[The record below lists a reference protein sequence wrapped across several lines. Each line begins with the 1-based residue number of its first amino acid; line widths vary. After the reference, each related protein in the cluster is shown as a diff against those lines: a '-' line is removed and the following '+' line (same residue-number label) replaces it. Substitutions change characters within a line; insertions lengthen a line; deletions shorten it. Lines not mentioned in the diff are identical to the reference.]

1 MARKIIV
8 GDQEFIVPDKFPKSG
23 LTIGLILVLLL
34 AIWSSI
40 YRVELEEEGVLMTL
54 GEYSGLVQS
63 GIHVKWPAP
72 IQTVIKIP
80 TKRELEME
88 FGQAAGSDSRR
99 RSNRSELQEEALM
112 LTGDLNVAVV
122 PWKTQYRIAEPDKFL
137 FKVKDP
143 VGTFRDMNE
152 AVMREVI
159 GDRSVNEVLTT
170 GRQEI
175 AAQMEIKLQEMCD
188 QYENGIKINRILL
201 QKVLPPKQVQDAFN
215 EVNTAEQEKEKMIN
229 QALGDYNRIIPRARG
244 EAAKILQA
252 AEAYKKEVVA
262 KAEGEASRFTSI
274 FLEYKN
280 AKEVTQE
287 RMYLETMEK
296 VLADIDKVIIEKN
309 AGSGVVPYLPLPEL
323 KKGSNN

>member
-8 GDQEFIVPDKFPKSG
+8 GNQEFMIPDKFPKSG
-23 LTIGLILVLLL
+23 FTIGLILVLIF
-34 AIWSSI
+34 AVWSSV
-40 YRVELEEEGVLMTL
+40 YRVELEEEGVLLTL

-63 GIHVKWPAP
+63 GIHLKWPAP

-88 FGQAAGSDSRR
+88 FGQRAKSGSDRR
-99 RSNRSELQEEALM
+99 INRAEIEEESLM

-143 VGTFRDMNE
+143 IGTFRDMNE

-159 GDRSVNEVLTT
+159 GDRSVNEVLTA

-175 AAQMEIKLQEMCD
+175 ATKMEEKLQEMCD

-244 EAAKILQA
+244 EAEQTVQQAEGYSMDRINRAKGDASLYNDLLK
-252 AEAYKKEVVA
+252 AYKK
-262 KAEGEASRFTSI
+262 SP
-274 FLEYKN
+274 
-280 AKEVTQE
+280 EVT
-287 RMYLETMEK
+287 RDRIYLETMAK
-296 VLADIDKVIIEKN
+296 VYPNVKQKIILDKELEGI
-309 AGSGVVPYLPLPEL
+309 LPLLPLGKET
-323 KKGSNN
+323 K

>member
-1 MARKIIV
+1 MARKIII

-23 LTIGLILVLLL
+23 VTIGLILVFIY

-40 YRVELEEEGVLMTL
+40 YRVELEEEGVLLTL
-54 GEYSGLVQS
+54 GEYSGLRQS
-63 GIHVKWPAP
+63 GIHLKWPAP

-88 FGQAAGSDSRR
+88 FGQRAKTS
-99 RSNRSELQEEALM
+99 SNRRVGRSEVEEESLM

-143 VGTFRDMNE
+143 IGTFRDMNE

-175 AAQMEIKLQEMCD
+175 ASKMEDKLQKMCD

-229 QALGDYNRIIPRARG
+229 QALGDYNKIIPRARG
-244 EAAKILQA
+244 EAEQTVQQAEGYAMDRINRAKGDVSLF
-252 AEAYKKEVVA
+252 EDLLKAYKKA
-262 KAEGEASRFTSI
+262 P
-274 FLEYKN
+274 
-280 AKEVTQE
+280 EVTKN
-287 RMYLETMEK
+287 RIYLETM
-296 VLADIDKVIIEKN
+296 ADVYPNVKQKIILDKELE
-309 AGSGVVPYLPLPEL
+309 GVLPLLPLSKEV
-323 KKGSNN
+323 K

>member
-1 MARKIIV
+1 MARKIII

-23 LTIGLILVLLL
+23 VTIGLILVFIY

-40 YRVELEEEGVLMTL
+40 FRVELEEEGVLLTL
-54 GEYSGLVQS
+54 GEYSGLRQS
-63 GIHVKWPAP
+63 GIHLKWPAP

-88 FGQAAGSDSRR
+88 FGQRAKTS
-99 RSNRSELQEEALM
+99 SNRRAARSEIEEESLM

-143 VGTFRDMNE
+143 IGTFRDMNE

-175 AAQMEIKLQEMCD
+175 ASKMEDKLQKMCD

-229 QALGDYNRIIPRARG
+229 QALGDYNKIIPRARG
-244 EAAKILQA
+244 EAEQTVQQAEGYAMDRINRAKGDVSLF
-252 AEAYKKEVVA
+252 EDLLKAYKKA
-262 KAEGEASRFTSI
+262 P
-274 FLEYKN
+274 
-280 AKEVTQE
+280 EVTKN
-287 RMYLETMEK
+287 RIYLETM
-296 VLADIDKVIIEKN
+296 ADVYPNVKQKIILDKELE
-309 AGSGVVPYLPLPEL
+309 GVLPLLPLGKEV
-323 KKGSNN
+323 K

>member
-1 MARKIIV
+1 MARKIII
-8 GDQEFIVPDKFPKSG
+8 GDQEFMVPDKFPKSG
-23 LTIGLILVLLL
+23 FTIGLILVLIF
-34 AIWSSI
+34 AVWSSV
-40 YRVELEEEGVLMTL
+40 YRVELEEEGVLLTL
-54 GEYSGLVQS
+54 GEYTGLVQS
-63 GIHVKWPAP
+63 GIHLKWPAP

-88 FGQAAGSDSRR
+88 FGQRGQGESKRR
-99 RSNRSELQEEALM
+99 VNRSEIEEESLM

-143 VGTFRDMNE
+143 IGTFRDMNE

-175 AAQMEIKLQEMCD
+175 ATKMEEKLQKMCD

-201 QKVLPPKQVQDAFN
+201 QKVLPPKQVQNAFN

-244 EAAKILQA
+244 EAEQTVQQAEGYAMDRVNRAKGDASLYSDLLNS
-252 AEAYKKEVVA
+252 YKKA
-262 KAEGEASRFTSI
+262 P
-274 FLEYKN
+274 
-280 AKEVTQE
+280 EVTKN
-287 RMYLETMEK
+287 RIYLETMAEVYPNLK
-296 VLADIDKVIIEKN
+296 QKIILDKDLEGII
-309 AGSGVVPYLPLPEL
+309 PLLPLGKET
-323 KKGSNN
+323 K

>member
-1 MARKIIV
+1 MAKRIVV
-8 GDQEFIVPDKFPKSG
+8 GDQEFVVPDKFPRSG
-23 LTIGLILVLLL
+23 FTIGLILLLIF

-54 GEYSGLVQS
+54 GEYSGLKQS
-63 GIHVKWPAP
+63 GIHIKWPAP

-88 FGQAAGSDSRR
+88 FGQRRQTESNR
-99 RSNRSELQEEALM
+99 RSNRAEIEEESLM

-143 VGTFRDMNE
+143 VATFRDMNE

-175 AAQMEIKLQEMCD
+175 AAKMEEKLQKMCD

-244 EAAKILQA
+244 EAEQT
-252 AEAYKKEVVA
+252 VQQ
-262 KAEGEASRFTSI
+262 AEGYAMDRINRAKGDAS
-274 FLEYKN
+274 LYKDLLK
-280 AKEVTQE
+280 AYEKAPEVTKD
-287 RMYLETMEK
+287 RIYLETM
-296 VLADIDKVIIEKN
+296 ADVYPKIKQKIILDKDLEGI
-309 AGSGVVPYLPLPEL
+309 LPLLPLGKES
-323 KKGSNN
+323 K

>member
-1 MARKIIV
+1 MARKIII
-8 GDQEFIVPDKFPKSG
+8 GDQEFMVPDKFPKSG
-23 LTIGLILVLLL
+23 FTIGLILVLIF
-34 AIWSSI
+34 AVWSSV
-40 YRVELEEEGVLMTL
+40 YRVELEEEGVLLTL
-54 GEYSGLVQS
+54 GEYTSLVQS
-63 GIHVKWPAP
+63 GIHLKWPAP

-88 FGQAAGSDSRR
+88 FGQRGQSESKRR
-99 RSNRSELQEEALM
+99 VNRSEIEEESLM

-143 VGTFRDMNE
+143 IGTFRDMNE

-175 AAQMEIKLQEMCD
+175 ATKMEEKLQKMCD

-201 QKVLPPKQVQDAFN
+201 QKVLPPKQVQNAFN

-244 EAAKILQA
+244 EAEQTVQQAEGYAMDRVNRAKGDASLYSDLLKS
-252 AEAYKKEVVA
+252 YKKA
-262 KAEGEASRFTSI
+262 P
-274 FLEYKN
+274 
-280 AKEVTQE
+280 EVTKN
-287 RMYLETMEK
+287 RIYLETMAEVYPNLK
-296 VLADIDKVIIEKN
+296 QKIILDKDLEGII
-309 AGSGVVPYLPLPEL
+309 PLLPLGKEA
-323 KKGSNN
+323 K

>member
-1 MARKIIV
+1 MARKIII
-8 GDQEFIVPDKFPKSG
+8 GNQEFMVPDKFPKSG
-23 LTIGLILVLLL
+23 FTIGLILVLIF
-34 AIWSSI
+34 AVWSSV
-40 YRVELEEEGVLMTL
+40 YRVELEEEGVLLTL
-54 GEYSGLVQS
+54 GEYSGLAQS
-63 GIHVKWPAP
+63 GIHLKWPAP

-88 FGQAAGSDSRR
+88 FGQRGQSESKRR
-99 RSNRSELQEEALM
+99 VNRSEVEEESLM

-143 VGTFRDMNE
+143 IGTFRDMNE

-159 GDRSVNEVLTT
+159 GDRSVNEVLTA

-175 AAQMEIKLQEMCD
+175 ATKMEEKLQEMCN

-244 EAAKILQA
+244 EAEQTVQQAEGYSMDRINRAKGDASLYNDLLK
-252 AEAYKKEVVA
+252 AYKK
-262 KAEGEASRFTSI
+262 SP
-274 FLEYKN
+274 
-280 AKEVTQE
+280 EVT
-287 RMYLETMEK
+287 RDRIYLETMAK
-296 VLADIDKVIIEKN
+296 VYPNVKQKIILDKELEGI
-309 AGSGVVPYLPLPEL
+309 LPLLPLGKET
-323 KKGSNN
+323 K

>member
-8 GDQEFIVPDKFPKSG
+8 GDQEFIIPDKFPKSG
-23 LTIGLILVLLL
+23 LSIGLLLVALF
-34 AIWSSI
+34 AVWSSV

-63 GIHVKWPAP
+63 GIHLKWPAP

-88 FGQAAGSDSRR
+88 FGQRGKTGSDRR
-99 RSNRSELQEEALM
+99 VNRSEIEEESLM

-122 PWKTQYRIAEPDKFL
+122 PWKTQYRIVEPSKFL

-143 VGTFRDMNE
+143 IGTFRDMNE

-159 GDRSVNEVLTT
+159 GDRSVNEVLTA

-175 AAQMEIKLQEMCD
+175 AAKMEVKLQEMCD

-244 EAAKILQA
+244 EAEQTVQQAEGYSMDRINRAKGDASLYSNLLK
-252 AEAYKKEVVA
+252 AYKK
-262 KAEGEASRFTSI
+262 SP
-274 FLEYKN
+274 
-280 AKEVTQE
+280 EVTKD
-287 RMYLETMEK
+287 RIYLETMAK
-296 VLADIDKVIIEKN
+296 VYPNVKQKIILDKELE
-309 AGSGVVPYLPLPEL
+309 GVLPLLPLGQES
-323 KKGSNN
+323 K

>member
-1 MARKIIV
+1 MARKIII
-8 GDQEFIVPDKFPKSG
+8 GDQEFMVPDKFPKSG
-23 LTIGLILVLLL
+23 FTIGFILVLIF
-34 AIWSSI
+34 AVWSSV
-40 YRVELEEEGVLMTL
+40 YRVELEEEGVLLTL
-54 GEYSGLVQS
+54 GEYTGLVQS
-63 GIHVKWPAP
+63 GIHLKWPAP

-88 FGQAAGSDSRR
+88 FGQRGQSESKRR
-99 RSNRSELQEEALM
+99 VNRSEIEEESLM

-143 VGTFRDMNE
+143 IGTFRDMNE

-175 AAQMEIKLQEMCD
+175 ATKMEEKLQKMCD

-201 QKVLPPKQVQDAFN
+201 QKVLPPKQVQNAFN

-244 EAAKILQA
+244 EAEQTVQQAEGYAMDRVNRAKGDASLYSDLLKS
-252 AEAYKKEVVA
+252 YKKA
-262 KAEGEASRFTSI
+262 P
-274 FLEYKN
+274 
-280 AKEVTQE
+280 EVTKN
-287 RMYLETMEK
+287 RIYLETMAEVYPNLK
-296 VLADIDKVIIEKN
+296 QKIILDKDLEGII
-309 AGSGVVPYLPLPEL
+309 PLLPLGKEA
-323 KKGSNN
+323 K

>member
-8 GDQEFIVPDKFPKSG
+8 GDQEFMIPDKFPKSG
-23 LTIGLILVLLL
+23 FTIGLILVLIF
-34 AIWSSI
+34 AVWSSV
-40 YRVELEEEGVLMTL
+40 YRVELEEEGVLLTL
-54 GEYSGLVQS
+54 GEYSGLAQS
-63 GIHVKWPAP
+63 GIHLKWPAP

-88 FGQAAGSDSRR
+88 FGQRAKSGSDRR
-99 RSNRSELQEEALM
+99 INRAEIEEESLM

-143 VGTFRDMNE
+143 IGTFRDMNE

-159 GDRSVNEVLTT
+159 GDRSVNEVLTA

-175 AAQMEIKLQEMCD
+175 ATKMEEKLQEMCN

-244 EAAKILQA
+244 EAEQTVQQAEGYSMDRINRAKGDASLYSDLLK
-252 AEAYKKEVVA
+252 AYKK
-262 KAEGEASRFTSI
+262 SP
-274 FLEYKN
+274 
-280 AKEVTQE
+280 EVT
-287 RMYLETMEK
+287 RDRIYLETMAK
-296 VLADIDKVIIEKN
+296 VYPNVKQKIILDKELEGI
-309 AGSGVVPYLPLPEL
+309 LPLLPLGKET
-323 KKGSNN
+323 K

>member
-1 MARKIIV
+1 MARKIII
-8 GDQEFIVPDKFPKSG
+8 GDQEFMVPDKFPKSG
-23 LTIGLILVLLL
+23 FTIGLILVLIF
-34 AIWSSI
+34 AVWSSV
-40 YRVELEEEGVLMTL
+40 YRVELEEEGVLLTL
-54 GEYSGLVQS
+54 GEYTGLAQS
-63 GIHVKWPAP
+63 GIHLKWPAP

-88 FGQAAGSDSRR
+88 FGQRGQSESKRR
-99 RSNRSELQEEALM
+99 VNRSEIEEESLM

-143 VGTFRDMNE
+143 IGTFRDMNE

-175 AAQMEIKLQEMCD
+175 ATKMEEKLQKMCD

-244 EAAKILQA
+244 EAEQTVQQAEGYAMDRVNRAKGDASLYSDLLK
-252 AEAYKKEVVA
+252 AYKK
-262 KAEGEASRFTSI
+262 SP
-274 FLEYKN
+274 
-280 AKEVTQE
+280 EVTKN
-287 RMYLETMEK
+287 RIYLETMAEVYPNLK
-296 VLADIDKVIIEKN
+296 QKIILDKDLEGII
-309 AGSGVVPYLPLPEL
+309 PLLPLGKEA
-323 KKGSNN
+323 K

>member
-8 GDQEFIVPDKFPKSG
+8 GDQEFMIPDKFPKSG
-23 LTIGLILVLLL
+23 FTIGIILVLIF
-34 AIWSSI
+34 AVWSSV
-40 YRVELEEEGVLMTL
+40 YRVELEEEGVLLTL

-63 GIHVKWPAP
+63 GIHLKWPAP

-88 FGQAAGSDSRR
+88 FGQRAKSGSDRR
-99 RSNRSELQEEALM
+99 VNRSEIEEESLM

-143 VGTFRDMNE
+143 IGTFRDMNE

-159 GDRSVNEVLTT
+159 GDRSVNEVLTA

-175 AAQMEIKLQEMCD
+175 ATKMEEKLQEMCN

-244 EAAKILQA
+244 EAERTVQQ
-252 AEAYKKEVVA
+252 AEAYSTDRINRAKGDASLYNDLLKAYKK
-262 KAEGEASRFTSI
+262 SP
-274 FLEYKN
+274 
-280 AKEVTQE
+280 EVT
-287 RMYLETMEK
+287 RDRIYLETMAK
-296 VLADIDKVIIEKN
+296 VYPNVKQKIILDKELEGI
-309 AGSGVVPYLPLPEL
+309 LPLLPLGKET
-323 KKGSNN
+323 K

>member
-1 MARKIIV
+1 MAKRIVV
-8 GDQEFIVPDKFPKSG
+8 GDQEFVVPDKFPKG
-23 LTIGLILVLLL
+23 GFTIGLILLLIF
-34 AIWSSI
+34 AVWSSI

-54 GEYSGLVQS
+54 GEYSALKQS
-63 GIHVKWPAP
+63 GIHIKWPAP

-88 FGQAAGSDSRR
+88 FGQRRQAESNR
-99 RSNRSELQEEALM
+99 RSNRSEIEEESLM

-143 VGTFRDMNE
+143 IGTFRDMNE
-152 AVMREVI
+152 AIMREVI

-175 AAQMEIKLQEMCD
+175 ASKMEEKLQKMCD

-244 EAAKILQA
+244 EAEQTVQQAEGYAMDRVNRAKGDASLYKDLLK
-252 AEAYKKEVVA
+252 AYKKA
-262 KAEGEASRFTSI
+262 P
-274 FLEYKN
+274 
-280 AKEVTQE
+280 EVTKN
-287 RMYLETMEK
+287 RIYLETM
-296 VLADIDKVIIEKN
+296 ADVYPKIKQKIILDKDLEGI
-309 AGSGVVPYLPLPEL
+309 LPLLPLGKES
-323 KKGSNN
+323 K

>member
-8 GDQEFIVPDKFPKSG
+8 GDQEFTIPDKFPKSG
-23 LTIGLILVLLL
+23 FTIGVILVLLF
-34 AIWSSI
+34 AVWSSV

-54 GEYSGLVQS
+54 GEYTGLVQS
-63 GIHVKWPAP
+63 GIHLKWPAP

-88 FGQAAGSDSRR
+88 FGQRAKTGSDRR
-99 RSNRSELQEEALM
+99 INRSEIEEESLM

-159 GDRSVNEVLTT
+159 GDRSVNEVLTA

-175 AAQMEIKLQEMCD
+175 ATKMEEKLQEMCD

-244 EAAKILQA
+244 EAEQTVQQAEGYSMDRINRAKGDASLYSNLLK
-252 AEAYKKEVVA
+252 AYKK
-262 KAEGEASRFTSI
+262 SP
-274 FLEYKN
+274 
-280 AKEVTQE
+280 EVT
-287 RMYLETMEK
+287 RDRIYLETMAK
-296 VLADIDKVIIEKN
+296 VYPNVKRKIILDKELE
-309 AGSGVVPYLPLPEL
+309 GVLPLLPLGMET
-323 KKGSNN
+323 K

>member
-8 GDQEFIVPDKFPKSG
+8 GDQEFMIPDKFPKSG
-23 LTIGLILVLLL
+23 FTIGLILVLIF
-34 AIWSSI
+34 AVWSSV
-40 YRVELEEEGVLMTL
+40 YRVELEEEGVLLTL

-63 GIHVKWPAP
+63 GIHLKWPAP

-88 FGQAAGSDSRR
+88 FGQRAKSGSDRR
-99 RSNRSELQEEALM
+99 INRSEIEEESLM

-143 VGTFRDMNE
+143 IGTFRDMNE

-159 GDRSVNEVLTT
+159 GDRSVNEVLTA

-175 AAQMEIKLQEMCD
+175 ATKMEEKLQEMCN

-244 EAAKILQA
+244 EAEQTVQQAEGYSMDRINRAKGDASLYNDLLK
-252 AEAYKKEVVA
+252 AYKK
-262 KAEGEASRFTSI
+262 SP
-274 FLEYKN
+274 
-280 AKEVTQE
+280 EVT
-287 RMYLETMEK
+287 RDRIYLETMAK
-296 VLADIDKVIIEKN
+296 VYPNVKQKIILDKELEGI
-309 AGSGVVPYLPLPEL
+309 LPLLPLGKET
-323 KKGSNN
+323 K

>member
-8 GDQEFIVPDKFPKSG
+8 GDQEFMIPDKFPKSG
-23 LTIGLILVLLL
+23 FTIGLILVLIF
-34 AIWSSI
+34 AVWSSV
-40 YRVELEEEGVLMTL
+40 YRVELEEEGVLLTL
-54 GEYSGLVQS
+54 GEYSGLAQS
-63 GIHVKWPAP
+63 GIHLKWPAP

-88 FGQAAGSDSRR
+88 FGQRAKSGSDRR
-99 RSNRSELQEEALM
+99 INRAEIEEESLM

-143 VGTFRDMNE
+143 IGTFRDMNE

-159 GDRSVNEVLTT
+159 GDRSVNEVLTA

-175 AAQMEIKLQEMCD
+175 ATKMEEKLQEMCN

-244 EAAKILQA
+244 EAEQTVQQAEGYSMDRINRAKGDASLYNDLLK
-252 AEAYKKEVVA
+252 AYKK
-262 KAEGEASRFTSI
+262 SP
-274 FLEYKN
+274 
-280 AKEVTQE
+280 EVT
-287 RMYLETMEK
+287 RDRIYLETMAK
-296 VLADIDKVIIEKN
+296 VYPNVKQKIILDKELEGI
-309 AGSGVVPYLPLPEL
+309 LPLLPLGKET
-323 KKGSNN
+323 K

>member
-1 MARKIIV
+1 MARKIII
-8 GDQEFIVPDKFPKSG
+8 GDQEFMVPDKFPKSG
-23 LTIGLILVLLL
+23 FTIGLILVLIF
-34 AIWSSI
+34 AVWSSV
-40 YRVELEEEGVLMTL
+40 YRVELEEEGVLLTL
-54 GEYSGLVQS
+54 GEYTGLVQS
-63 GIHVKWPAP
+63 GIHLKWPAP
-72 IQTVIKIP
+72 LQTVIKIP

-88 FGQAAGSDSRR
+88 FGQRGQSESKRR
-99 RSNRSELQEEALM
+99 VNRSEVEEESLM

-143 VGTFRDMNE
+143 IGTFRDMNE

-175 AAQMEIKLQEMCD
+175 ATKMEEKLQKMCD

-201 QKVLPPKQVQDAFN
+201 QKVLPPKQVQNAFN

-244 EAAKILQA
+244 EAEQTVQQAEGYAMDRVNRAKGDASLYSDLLKS
-252 AEAYKKEVVA
+252 YKKA
-262 KAEGEASRFTSI
+262 P
-274 FLEYKN
+274 
-280 AKEVTQE
+280 EVTKN
-287 RMYLETMEK
+287 RIYLETMAEVYPNLK
-296 VLADIDKVIIEKN
+296 QKIILDKDLEGII
-309 AGSGVVPYLPLPEL
+309 PLLPLGKEA
-323 KKGSNN
+323 K

>member
-1 MARKIIV
+1 MARKIII
-8 GDQEFIVPDKFPKSG
+8 GDQEFVVPDKFPKSG
-23 LTIGLILVLLL
+23 FTIGLILVFIF
-34 AIWSSI
+34 AVWSSI

-63 GIHVKWPAP
+63 GIHIKWPTP

-88 FGQAAGSDSRR
+88 FGQRR
-99 RSNRSELQEEALM
+99 QTESNRRTNRSEVEEESLM

-143 VGTFRDMNE
+143 IGTFRDMNE

-175 AAQMEIKLQEMCD
+175 AAKMEEKLQKMCD
-188 QYENGIKINRILL
+188 QYENGLKINRILL

-244 EAAKILQA
+244 EAEQTVQQAEGSAMDRGNSAKCDASLYKDLLK
-252 AEAYKKEVVA
+252 AYKK
-262 KAEGEASRFTSI
+262 SP
-274 FLEYKN
+274 
-280 AKEVTQE
+280 EVTKD
-287 RMYLETMEK
+287 RIYLETM
-296 VLADIDKVIIEKN
+296 ADIYPKIKQKIILDKDLEGI
-309 AGSGVVPYLPLPEL
+309 LPLLPLGKEA
-323 KKGSNN
+323 K

>member
-8 GDQEFIVPDKFPKSG
+8 GDQEFMIPDKFPKSG
-23 LTIGLILVLLL
+23 FTIGLILVLIF
-34 AIWSSI
+34 AVWSSV
-40 YRVELEEEGVLMTL
+40 YRVELEEEGVLLTL

-63 GIHVKWPAP
+63 GIHLKWPAP

-88 FGQAAGSDSRR
+88 FGQRGKSGSDRR
-99 RSNRSELQEEALM
+99 INRAEIEEESLM

-143 VGTFRDMNE
+143 IGTFRDMNE

-159 GDRSVNEVLTT
+159 GDRSVNEVLTA

-175 AAQMEIKLQEMCD
+175 ATKMEEKLQEMCD

-244 EAAKILQA
+244 EAEQTVQQAEGYSMDRINRAKGDASLYNDLLK
-252 AEAYKKEVVA
+252 AYKK
-262 KAEGEASRFTSI
+262 SP
-274 FLEYKN
+274 
-280 AKEVTQE
+280 EVT
-287 RMYLETMEK
+287 RDRIYLETMAK
-296 VLADIDKVIIEKN
+296 VYPNVKQKIILDKELEGI
-309 AGSGVVPYLPLPEL
+309 LPLLPLGKET
-323 KKGSNN
+323 K

>member
-1 MARKIIV
+1 MARKIII
-8 GDQEFIVPDKFPKSG
+8 GDQEFVVPDKFPKSG
-23 LTIGLILVLLL
+23 FTIGLILVLIF
-34 AIWSSI
+34 AVWSSV
-40 YRVELEEEGVLMTL
+40 YRVELEEEGVLLTL
-54 GEYSGLVQS
+54 GEHTGLAQS
-63 GIHVKWPAP
+63 GIHLKWPAP

-88 FGQAAGSDSRR
+88 FGQRGQSESKRR
-99 RSNRSELQEEALM
+99 VNRSEIEEESLM

-143 VGTFRDMNE
+143 IGTFRDMNE

-175 AAQMEIKLQEMCD
+175 ATKMEEKLQKMCD

-201 QKVLPPKQVQDAFN
+201 QKVLPPKQVQNAFN

-244 EAAKILQA
+244 EAEQTVQQAEGYAMDRVNRAKGDASLYSDLLKS
-252 AEAYKKEVVA
+252 YKKA
-262 KAEGEASRFTSI
+262 P
-274 FLEYKN
+274 
-280 AKEVTQE
+280 EVTKN
-287 RMYLETMEK
+287 RIYLETMAEVYPNLK
-296 VLADIDKVIIEKN
+296 QKIILDKDLEGII
-309 AGSGVVPYLPLPEL
+309 PLLPLGKEA
-323 KKGSNN
+323 K

>member
-1 MARKIIV
+1 MAKKIIV

-23 LTIGLILVLLL
+23 FTIGLILVLLL

-88 FGQAAGSDSRR
+88 FGQVAGSDSRR

-244 EAAKILQA
+244 EAEQTVQQAEGYATDRVNRAKGDASLYTDLLK
-252 AEAYKKEVVA
+252 AYKKA
-262 KAEGEASRFTSI
+262 P
-274 FLEYKN
+274 
-280 AKEVTQE
+280 EVTKN
-287 RMYLETMEK
+287 RIYLETM
-296 VLADIDKVIIEKN
+296 ADIYPKIKQKIILDKDLEGI
-309 AGSGVVPYLPLPEL
+309 LPLLPLGKES
-323 KKGSNN
+323 K

>member
-8 GDQEFIVPDKFPKSG
+8 GDQEFLVPDKFPKSG
-23 LTIGLILVLLL
+23 FTIGLILVLIF
-34 AIWSSI
+34 AVWSSI
-40 YRVELEEEGVLMTL
+40 YRVELEEEGVIMTL

-63 GIHVKWPAP
+63 GIHIKWPTP

-88 FGQAAGSDSRR
+88 FGQRR
-99 RSNRSELQEEALM
+99 QTESNRRTKRSEVEEESLM

-143 VGTFRDMNE
+143 IGTFRDMNE

-175 AAQMEIKLQEMCD
+175 AAKMEEKLQNMCD

-215 EVNTAEQEKEKMIN
+215 LSLIH
-229 QALGDYNRIIPRARG
+229 I
-244 EAAKILQA
+244 
-252 AEAYKKEVVA
+252 
-262 KAEGEASRFTSI
+262 
-274 FLEYKN
+274 
-280 AKEVTQE
+280 
-287 RMYLETMEK
+287 
-296 VLADIDKVIIEKN
+296 
-309 AGSGVVPYLPLPEL
+309 
-323 KKGSNN
+323 

>member
-8 GDQEFIVPDKFPKSG
+8 GDQEFVVPDKFPKSG
-23 LTIGLILVLLL
+23 FTIGIILVLIF
-34 AIWSSI
+34 AVWSSI

-63 GIHVKWPAP
+63 GIHIKWPTP

-88 FGQAAGSDSRR
+88 FGQRR
-99 RSNRSELQEEALM
+99 QTESNRRTKRSEVEEESLM

-143 VGTFRDMNE
+143 IGTFRDMNE

-175 AAQMEIKLQEMCD
+175 AAKMEEKLQKMCD
-188 QYENGIKINRILL
+188 QYENGLIINRILL

-244 EAAKILQA
+244 EAEQTVQQAEGYAMDRVNRAKGDASLYKDLLK
-252 AEAYKKEVVA
+252 AYKK
-262 KAEGEASRFTSI
+262 SP
-274 FLEYKN
+274 
-280 AKEVTQE
+280 EVTKD
-287 RMYLETMEK
+287 RIYLETMANVYPK
-296 VLADIDKVIIEKN
+296 IKQKIILDKDLEGI
-309 AGSGVVPYLPLPEL
+309 LPLLPLGKEA
-323 KKGSNN
+323 K

>member
-1 MARKIIV
+1 MARKIII
-8 GDQEFIVPDKFPKSG
+8 GDQEFMVPDKFPKSG
-23 LTIGLILVLLL
+23 FTIGLILVLIF
-34 AIWSSI
+34 AVWSSV
-40 YRVELEEEGVLMTL
+40 YRVELEEEGVLLTL
-54 GEYSGLVQS
+54 GEYTGLVQS
-63 GIHVKWPAP
+63 GIHLKWPAP

-88 FGQAAGSDSRR
+88 FGQRGQSESKRR
-99 RSNRSELQEEALM
+99 VNRSEVEEESLM

-143 VGTFRDMNE
+143 IGTFRDMNE

-175 AAQMEIKLQEMCD
+175 ATKMEEKLQKMCD

-201 QKVLPPKQVQDAFN
+201 QKVLPPKQVQNAFN

-244 EAAKILQA
+244 EAEQTVQQAEGYAMDRVNRAKGDASLYSDLLNS
-252 AEAYKKEVVA
+252 YKKA
-262 KAEGEASRFTSI
+262 P
-274 FLEYKN
+274 
-280 AKEVTQE
+280 EVTKN
-287 RMYLETMEK
+287 RIYLETMAEVYPNLK
-296 VLADIDKVIIEKN
+296 QKIILDKDLEGII
-309 AGSGVVPYLPLPEL
+309 PLLPLGKET
-323 KKGSNN
+323 K

>member
-1 MARKIIV
+1 MARKIII
-8 GDQEFIVPDKFPKSG
+8 GDQEFVVPDKFPKSG
-23 LTIGLILVLLL
+23 FTIGLILVLIF
-34 AIWSSI
+34 AVWSSI

-63 GIHVKWPAP
+63 GIHIKWPTP

-88 FGQAAGSDSRR
+88 FGQRR
-99 RSNRSELQEEALM
+99 QTESNRRTKRSEVEEESLM

-143 VGTFRDMNE
+143 IGTFRDMNE

-175 AAQMEIKLQEMCD
+175 AAKMEEKLQKMCD
-188 QYENGIKINRILL
+188 QYENGLKINRILL

-229 QALGDYNRIIPRARG
+229 QARGDYNRIIPRARG
-244 EAAKILQA
+244 EAEQTVQQAEGYAMDRVNRAKGDVSLYKDLLK
-252 AEAYKKEVVA
+252 AYKK
-262 KAEGEASRFTSI
+262 SP
-274 FLEYKN
+274 
-280 AKEVTQE
+280 EVTKD
-287 RMYLETMEK
+287 RIYLETM
-296 VLADIDKVIIEKN
+296 ADVYPKIKQKIILDKDLEGI
-309 AGSGVVPYLPLPEL
+309 LPLLPLGKEA
-323 KKGSNN
+323 K

>member
-1 MARKIIV
+1 MARKIII
-8 GDQEFIVPDKFPKSG
+8 GDQEFIVPDKLPKSG
-23 LTIGLILVLLL
+23 VTIGLILVFIY

-40 YRVELEEEGVLMTL
+40 FRVELEEEGVLLTL
-54 GEYSGLVQS
+54 GEYSGLRQS
-63 GIHVKWPAP
+63 GIHLKWPAP

-88 FGQAAGSDSRR
+88 FGQRAKTS
-99 RSNRSELQEEALM
+99 SNRRVGRSEVEEESLM

-137 FKVKDP
+137 LKVKDP
-143 VGTFRDMNE
+143 IGTFRDMNE

-175 AAQMEIKLQEMCD
+175 ASKMEDKLQKMCD

-229 QALGDYNRIIPRARG
+229 QALGDYNKIIPRARG
-244 EAAKILQA
+244 EAEQTVQQAEGYAMDRINRAKGDVSLF
-252 AEAYKKEVVA
+252 EDLLKAYKKA
-262 KAEGEASRFTSI
+262 P
-274 FLEYKN
+274 
-280 AKEVTQE
+280 EVTKN
-287 RMYLETMEK
+287 RIYLETM
-296 VLADIDKVIIEKN
+296 ADVYPNVKQKIILDKELE
-309 AGSGVVPYLPLPEL
+309 GVLPLLPLGKEV
-323 KKGSNN
+323 K

>member
-1 MARKIIV
+1 MARKIII
-8 GDQEFIVPDKFPKSG
+8 GDQEFMVPDKFPKSG
-23 LTIGLILVLLL
+23 FTIGLILVLIF
-34 AIWSSI
+34 AVWSSV
-40 YRVELEEEGVLMTL
+40 YRVELEEEGVLLTL
-54 GEYSGLVQS
+54 GEYTGLAQS
-63 GIHVKWPAP
+63 GIHLKWPAP

-88 FGQAAGSDSRR
+88 FGQRGQSESKRR
-99 RSNRSELQEEALM
+99 VNRSEIEEESLM

-143 VGTFRDMNE
+143 IGTFRDMNE

-175 AAQMEIKLQEMCD
+175 ATKMEEKLQKMCD

-201 QKVLPPKQVQDAFN
+201 QKVLPPKQVQNAFN

-244 EAAKILQA
+244 EAEQTVQQAEGYAMDRVNRAKGDASLYSDLLNS
-252 AEAYKKEVVA
+252 YKKA
-262 KAEGEASRFTSI
+262 P
-274 FLEYKN
+274 
-280 AKEVTQE
+280 EVTKN
-287 RMYLETMEK
+287 RIYLETMAEVYPNLK
-296 VLADIDKVIIEKN
+296 QKIILDKDLEGII
-309 AGSGVVPYLPLPEL
+309 PLLPLGKET
-323 KKGSNN
+323 K

>member
-1 MARKIIV
+1 MARKIII
-8 GDQEFIVPDKFPKSG
+8 GDQEFMVPDKFPKSG
-23 LTIGLILVLLL
+23 FTIGLILVLIF
-34 AIWSSI
+34 AVWSSV
-40 YRVELEEEGVLMTL
+40 YRVELEEEGVLLTL
-54 GEYSGLVQS
+54 GEYTGLAQS
-63 GIHVKWPAP
+63 GIHLKWPAP

-88 FGQAAGSDSRR
+88 FGQRGQSESKRR
-99 RSNRSELQEEALM
+99 VNRSEIEEESLM

-143 VGTFRDMNE
+143 IGTFRDMNE

-175 AAQMEIKLQEMCD
+175 AAKMEEKLQKMCD

-201 QKVLPPKQVQDAFN
+201 QKVLPPKQVQNAFN

-244 EAAKILQA
+244 EAEQTVQQAEGYAMDRVNRAKGDASLYSDLLKS
-252 AEAYKKEVVA
+252 YKKA
-262 KAEGEASRFTSI
+262 P
-274 FLEYKN
+274 
-280 AKEVTQE
+280 EVTKN
-287 RMYLETMEK
+287 RIYLETMAEVYPNLK
-296 VLADIDKVIIEKN
+296 QKIILDKDLEGII
-309 AGSGVVPYLPLPEL
+309 PLLPLGKEA
-323 KKGSNN
+323 K

>member
-8 GDQEFIVPDKFPKSG
+8 GNQEFMIPDKFPKSG
-23 LTIGLILVLLL
+23 FTIGLILVLIF
-34 AIWSSI
+34 AVWSSV
-40 YRVELEEEGVLMTL
+40 YRVELEEEGVLLTL

-63 GIHVKWPAP
+63 GIHLKWPAP

-88 FGQAAGSDSRR
+88 FGQRAKSGSDRR
-99 RSNRSELQEEALM
+99 INRAEIEEESLM

-143 VGTFRDMNE
+143 IGTFRDMNE

-159 GDRSVNEVLTT
+159 GDRSVNEVLTA

-175 AAQMEIKLQEMCD
+175 ATKMEEKLQEMCD

-244 EAAKILQA
+244 EAEQTVQQAEGYSMDRINRAKGDASLFNDLLK
-252 AEAYKKEVVA
+252 AYKK
-262 KAEGEASRFTSI
+262 SP
-274 FLEYKN
+274 
-280 AKEVTQE
+280 EVT
-287 RMYLETMEK
+287 RDRIYLETMAK
-296 VLADIDKVIIEKN
+296 VYPNVKQKIILDKELEGI
-309 AGSGVVPYLPLPEL
+309 LPLLPLGKET
-323 KKGSNN
+323 K

>member
-1 MARKIIV
+1 MARKIII

-23 LTIGLILVLLL
+23 VTIGLVLVFIY

-40 YRVELEEEGVLMTL
+40 FRVELEEEGVLLTL
-54 GEYSGLVQS
+54 GEYSGLRQS
-63 GIHVKWPAP
+63 GIHLKWPAP

-88 FGQAAGSDSRR
+88 FGQRAKTS
-99 RSNRSELQEEALM
+99 SNRRVGRSEVEEESLM

-143 VGTFRDMNE
+143 IGTFRDMNE

-175 AAQMEIKLQEMCD
+175 ASKMEDKLQKMCD

-229 QALGDYNRIIPRARG
+229 QALGDYNKIIPRARG
-244 EAAKILQA
+244 EAEQT
-252 AEAYKKEVVA
+252 VQQ
-262 KAEGEASRFTSI
+262 AEGYAMDRI
-274 FLEYKN
+274 N
-280 AKEVTQE
+280 RGE
-287 RMYLETMEK
+287 R
-296 VLADIDKVIIEKN
+296 
-309 AGSGVVPYLPLPEL
+309 
-323 KKGSNN
+323 

>member
-8 GDQEFIVPDKFPKSG
+8 GDQEFVVPDKFPKSG
-23 LTIGLILVLLL
+23 FTIGLILVLIF
-34 AIWSSI
+34 AIWSSV
-40 YRVELEEEGVLMTL
+40 YRVELEEEGVLLTL
-54 GEYSGLVQS
+54 GEYTRLEQS
-63 GIHVKWPAP
+63 GIHLKWPAP

-88 FGQAAGSDSRR
+88 FGQRRETDSKR
-99 RSNRSELQEEALM
+99 RSNRSEIEEESLM

-143 VGTFRDMNE
+143 IGTFRDMNE

-175 AAQMEIKLQEMCD
+175 AAKMEVKLQQMCD

-229 QALGDYNRIIPRARG
+229 QALGEYNQQAEGYAMDRINRAKGDASLYRDLL
-244 EAAKILQA
+244 K
-252 AEAYKKEVVA
+252 AYKK
-262 KAEGEASRFTSI
+262 SP
-274 FLEYKN
+274 
-280 AKEVTQE
+280 EVTKD
-287 RMYLETMEK
+287 RIYLETM
-296 VLADIDKVIIEKN
+296 ADIYPKIKQKIILDKDLEGI
-309 AGSGVVPYLPLPEL
+309 LPLLPLGKES
-323 KKGSNN
+323 K

>member
-1 MARKIIV
+1 MARKIII
-8 GDQEFIVPDKFPKSG
+8 GDQEFMVPDKFPKSG
-23 LTIGLILVLLL
+23 FTIGLILVLIF
-34 AIWSSI
+34 AVWSSV
-40 YRVELEEEGVLMTL
+40 YRVELEEEGVLLTL
-54 GEYSGLVQS
+54 GEYTGLAQS
-63 GIHVKWPAP
+63 GIHLKWPAP

-88 FGQAAGSDSRR
+88 FGQRGQSESKRR
-99 RSNRSELQEEALM
+99 INRSEIEEESLM

-143 VGTFRDMNE
+143 IGTFRDMNE

-175 AAQMEIKLQEMCD
+175 ATKMEEKLQKMCD

-201 QKVLPPKQVQDAFN
+201 QKVLPPKQVQNAFN

-244 EAAKILQA
+244 EAEQTVQQAEGYAMDRVNRAKGDASLYSDLLKS
-252 AEAYKKEVVA
+252 YKKA
-262 KAEGEASRFTSI
+262 P
-274 FLEYKN
+274 
-280 AKEVTQE
+280 EVTKN
-287 RMYLETMEK
+287 RIYLETMAEVYPNLK
-296 VLADIDKVIIEKN
+296 QKIILDKDLEGII
-309 AGSGVVPYLPLPEL
+309 PLLPLGKEA
-323 KKGSNN
+323 K